1 MTDDLVRRLR
11 SARASML
18 GTDDEDTYWACH
30 DAANEI
36 KELHEL
42 LACVYG
48 NVALLGSIVI
58 FVFAVQFLAL
68 LTRL

>member
-1 MTDDLVRRLR
+1 
-11 SARASML
+11 ML

-36 KELHEL
+36 KELHEA